1 MYYIC
6 NTKIPKELISHFKLT
21 IMYYL
26 AFPTKNQAEGKAL
39 NSTRQSKSANAADSV
54 EQRSEYWTC

>member
-1 MYYIC
+1 
-6 NTKIPKELISHFKLT
+6 
-21 IMYYL
+21 MYYL